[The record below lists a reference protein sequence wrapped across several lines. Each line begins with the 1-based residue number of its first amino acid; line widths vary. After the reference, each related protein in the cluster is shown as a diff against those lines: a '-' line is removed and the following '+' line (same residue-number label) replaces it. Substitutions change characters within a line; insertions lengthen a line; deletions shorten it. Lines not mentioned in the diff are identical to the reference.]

1 MIKAYGNFVHCA
13 LSHRIDSI
21 ELVGDIVIRQGES
34 LSLKAAN
41 NGTAIVVGKS
51 QLRVDNGGRLSL
63 VGLKLS
69 DSIGSPAVHVEG
81 ELIATNCTFFSCRT
95 RTNFVARYTKPA
107 LACSRPILPAD
118 LPCRCRAT
126 LPIVYRAMIG
136 H

>member
-95 RTNFVARYTKPA
+95 RTNFVARYAKPA
-107 LACSRPILPAD
+107 LACSRRYCRLTYHAD
-118 LPCRCRAT
+118 AAPLC
-126 LPIVYRAMIG
+126 LSSIVP
-136 H
+136 